1 MDGSRDGE
9 REPTADACLTLL
21 ADEKRRAVLL
31 ALYDRGAEGA
41 GSVPVEEAV
50 PEARSTPAYVAL
62 THSHLPKLADHDV
75 VRWDRENDT
84 VAPGPAF
91 EAIEPFVERLDAGR
105 ERLPDDWRAESDR

>member
-9 REPTADACLTLL
+9 RELLADACLTLL
-21 ADEKRRAVLL
+21 ANAKRRAVLL
-31 ALYDRGAEGA
+31 TLYDRRAEDA
-41 GSVPVEEAV
+41 EPIPVEEAV
-50 PEARSTPAYVAL
+50 PETRSTPAHVAL

-75 VRWDRENDT
+75 IRWDRENDT

-91 EAIEPFVERLDAGR
+91 EAIEPFVERLDAAR